1 MFKYNI
7 LDFRSKYAKKNM
19 VKYKNKMKELDE
31 NNIQDKTI
39 VEKEKSEKNVHFLKK
54 TTELLMPRKK
64 VKERVPTPRFSNTI
78 FNNIPPKNPYIKNT
92 VNKYKTNKLR
102 INIKSKPCY
111 KHCTVPLNN
120 YITYDEYK
128 YNTFIKSKL
137 IYVPCQTLPSMGW
150 IQLCIFCEQPTSM
163 TEKIEK
169 YEIYTCYQ
177 CKKTYTF
184 NDKFLNA
191 DYIYKNI

>member
-7 LDFRSKYAKKNM
+7 LDFRSKYARKNM
-19 VKYKNKMKELDE
+19 IKYKNKMKELDK
-31 NNIQDKTI
+31 NSIHDNTI
-39 VEKEKSEKNVHFLKK
+39 GEKENSEKNVDFLKK

-78 FNNIPPKNPYIKNT
+78 FNKASYKNPYIKNT

-102 INIKSKPCY
+102 VNIKSKPSY
-111 KHCTVPLNN
+111 KNCTVPLNN

-128 YNTFIKSKL
+128 YNTFIKSNL
-137 IYVPCQTLPSMGW
+137 IYVPCQSLPSMGW

-177 CKKTYTF
+177 CKKTHTF
-184 NDKFLNA
+184 NEKFLNA